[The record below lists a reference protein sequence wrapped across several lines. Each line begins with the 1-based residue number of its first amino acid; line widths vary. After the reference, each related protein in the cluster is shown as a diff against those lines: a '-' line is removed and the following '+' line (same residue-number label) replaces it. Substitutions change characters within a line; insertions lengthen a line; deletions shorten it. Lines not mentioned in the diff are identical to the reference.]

1 MSELTQCSVCRSGRR
16 EEIDAALKNGGS
28 ARKLALQYGIGRSS
42 IGRHCRSCL
51 HLKRSVADEAKRR
64 AEAKRLRLSNDV
76 DGLYE
81 QACAR
86 LKKAEQDGADMRVIL
101 KAQAAVSKALALR
114 SKFAPKP
121 RDQATLTWTEKQPV
135 KPFSSV
141 VIFEDPAMA
150 CFPAPTAEEI
160 ANASIRYVIKFVTR
174 KPTRFDRMFDPAD
187 DVARILAGAEP
198 GALAAASDT
207 ESKDGGN

>member
-1 MSELTQCSVCRSGRR
+1 MAEKQCQVCRSSKRAAVDSAMLEGMSIRAAAR
-16 EEIDAALKNGGS
+16 EFGFNRGS
-28 ARKLALQYGIGRSS
+28 IFRHAKFCIRLRKTAIE
-42 IGRHCRSCL
+42 
-51 HLKRSVADEAKRR
+51 EAKRR
-64 AEAKRLRLSNDV
+64 AEEKRARLSNDV

-86 LKKAEQDGADMRVIL
+86 LKKAEEDGADMRVIL

-121 RDQATLTWTEKQPV
+121 RDQATLTCDSVQPV
-135 KPFSSV
+135 KRFSSV

-150 CFPAPTAEEI
+150 CFPAPSAAEI

-174 KPTRFDRMFDPAD
+174 QPTRFDRMFDPAD
-187 DVARILAGAEP
+187 EVARILAGAEP
-198 GALAAASDT
+198 
-207 ESKDGGN
+207 EKDLN